1 MQTCVFGTFISD
13 GQFQLFKTVLKR
25 MDLVRMA
32 LLLERRKR
40 KENLPKLPTR
50 KDFPQVKSLRRNKQ
64 ENV

>member
-1 MQTCVFGTFISD
+1 
-13 GQFQLFKTVLKR
+13 